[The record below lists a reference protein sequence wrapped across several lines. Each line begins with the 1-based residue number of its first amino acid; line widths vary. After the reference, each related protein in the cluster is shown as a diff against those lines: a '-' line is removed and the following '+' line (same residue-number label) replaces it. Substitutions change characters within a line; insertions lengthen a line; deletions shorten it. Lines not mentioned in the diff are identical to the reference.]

1 MSIRKTITI
10 FSLCLAALL
19 PLCLSGLYM
28 AGRILI
34 RITMLEK
41 MEKDE
46 LQTISIPTDQI
57 RWFKKNHEIMI
68 DGKMFDV
75 KSIRQQGDTSIISGL
90 FDDDDTELHE
100 ALAGMHEQKNKGQH
114 NALLLYQVC
123 LGIIAEQNQLRDQ
136 SFALNS
142 KLIKSAFEHY
152 IVNLPEIFLSC
163 FSPPP
168 EINNSSLT

>member
-1 MSIRKTITI
+1 MQLRKTISI
-10 FSLCLAALL
+10 FALCLAALL
-19 PLCLSGLYM
+19 PMCLSGIYI

-34 RITMLEK
+34 RVTMMEK
-41 MEKDE
+41 MEKNE

-57 RWFKKNHEIMI
+57 RWFKKNHELMI

-75 KSIRQQGDTSIISGL
+75 KSISKQGDTSIITGL

-100 ALAGMHEQKNKGQH
+100 ALAGMHEQKNKGQN

-123 LGIIAEQNQLRDQ
+123 LGIIAVNDPFINQPIAANFECIKI
-136 SFALNS
+136 SFAQYEDNILQS
-142 KLIKSAFEHY
+142 Y
-152 IVNLPEIFLSC
+152 LPI

-168 EINNSSLT
+168 KSAWS

>member
-1 MSIRKTITI
+1 MQIRKTISI
-10 FSLCLAALL
+10 FTLCLAALL
-19 PLCLSGLYM
+19 PMCLSGLYLG
-28 AGRILI
+28 GRILI
-34 RITMLEK
+34 RITMMEK

-57 RWFKKNHEIMI
+57 RWFKKNHELMI

-75 KSIRQQGDTSIISGL
+75 KSISDQGEISKITGL

-100 ALAGMHEQKNKGQH
+100 ALADMHEQKNKGKN

-123 LGIIAEQNQLRDQ
+123 LGIIAEQGQFINQPVSVNFEFTKLSFAQYEDNILQ
-136 SFALNS
+136 SF
-142 KLIKSAFEHY
+142 
-152 IVNLPEIFLSC
+152 LPI

-168 EINNSSLT
+168 NSVKS